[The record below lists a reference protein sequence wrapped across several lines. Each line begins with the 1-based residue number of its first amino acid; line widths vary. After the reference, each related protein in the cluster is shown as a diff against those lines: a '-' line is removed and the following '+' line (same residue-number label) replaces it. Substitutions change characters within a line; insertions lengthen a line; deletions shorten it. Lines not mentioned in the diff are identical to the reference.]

1 MKLHEFTRR
10 YATIVDR
17 ELLFQIHRRAMREHI
32 LAAFGSF
39 DEAEQ
44 WAMFFRTPP
53 EKHEMLLDDFAA
65 IGFWV
70 VNRSV
75 DQIELAR
82 ISILPEYQGI
92 GIGTG
97 LVRELMSDATLNSIP
112 VRLRV
117 FKTSRAQKLYRL
129 LGFREERRS
138 EHHVHMVFRDD

>member
-1 MKLHEFTRR
+1 MKLHELTRR
-10 YATIVDR
+10 PATAVDR
-17 ELLFQIHRRAMREHI
+17 ELLFQIHKRAMREHV

-39 DEAEQ
+39 DKAEQ
-44 WAMFFRTPP
+44 WKMFFRTPP

-70 VNRSV
+70 VNRGV

-82 ISILPEYQGI
+82 LSILPEYQGV
-92 GIGTG
+92 GIGTW
-97 LVRELMSDATLNSIP
+97 LVRELMSEASLSSIP

-117 FKTSRAQKLYRL
+117 FKTNRAQNLYRL

-138 EHHVHMVFRDD
+138 EHHIHMVFRAV